1 MEKLFIGD
9 NERRTKHSLSQALAL
24 LVLMDGMMIMM
35 CGIGAATS
43 APLPTAQL
51 LAGRQAIETH

>member
-35 CGIGAATS
+35 CGIGADVA
-43 APLPTAQL
+43 APLPTTQL
-51 LAGRQAIETH
+51 LAGATSH